1 MESKNMRLLKSVQQK
16 AKLSPTERKKI
27 FKVLNFKNQ
36 TAYVKATGLKK
47 EDAIKKAIKDY
58 NDEIKI
64 INNQIKKTRKENRA
78 LQQYG
83 QRLEKTIKNKDTFTR
98 NFKNDNQFNVM
109 LNKIQKV
116 KRKFL
121 ISWDG
126 KFYALSD
133 KKIDDLRQFYKENK
147 TYFTEEKPQ
156 HESDEEL
163 IYKLKEKKIKF
174 QFVEKWGKY
183 VQDDGDF
190 FDMHHKTPFD
200 LTDFQIYTETKKE
213 NYENADACFIHAL
226 KVAGVE
232 EKKLNIMR
240 SMIRTKTLPKCMLGQ
255 LCEKVGI
262 QVYIK
267 MPTYVDGIKKNNIT
281 YGKEGEVYKLGLI
294 NEHYF
299 LIKPLEI
306 TRYAVEHFDDEEF
319 TKFDNWQKK
328 LFRGGKYKQDKKE
341 FIDSF
346 TLIDTMYKNK
356 ERYLYPMTLTAEIY
370 KTTLSNKF
378 NIIENL
384 EYDEDL
390 IRENEPK
397 EKKEIKIYSESK
409 KLKELKQKL
418 IKKEKLIQELQQN
431 KEKEKLKE
439 ELKQKDELK
448 IKIEKKEYSE
458 KQECKVFVNEYFDF
472 ETTTDGK
479 KHRPYLARVA
489 GYDEIFINKNFDRK
503 GYDKWIGYQMLKFLA
518 EKNDYKNIRL
528 YAHNG
533 GYDIKFI
540 FDFIKWEK
548 IIERGHSLLRGYG
561 KFYYESGKFVKVE
574 VQDTKAYLACQLKDF
589 KDMFKLDVKKEV
601 IPYRMY
607 NEKTMSNIDV
617 WKKGLSIRKVK
628 KYCMAEKV
636 DFDEFMTNAEEW
648 GCITDNHINIIE
660 YSSRYCAMD
669 CEVLKK
675 GWETFRKWIDK
686 ITGLDIH
693 DSISI
698 SSMVDNYFRDKG
710 VYDGVYEVSSYVRE
724 FQQRCMVGGRTMTRE
739 NKKYNINKKDKIKKK
754 LNQWL
759 KKEIKDFKVDD
770 VKLSDFDAVSL
781 YPSAMARLG
790 GYLKGKP
797 KVITTTD
804 YETLKTYDGYFVEIV
819 VNEVNKKRA
828 FPLMS
833 YKNDEGIRNFSNDME
848 GKTLYVDKFM
858 LEDIIQYHDIKFN
871 IIRGYYYDE
880 GRNMKLKQVIVQLF
894 NERLKAKK
902 DKNPIQVVYKLMMN
916 AAYGKTLI
924 KPFSEDVKIMNFKDA
939 KTFITRQ
946 YNKINSIDILSTKS
960 WDELEDFDKLKI
972 KVEEPI
978 SEHFNNAPCGCE
990 VLSMSKRIMNEVMNT
1005 AEDYDFKI
1013 YYQDT
1018 DSMHINEEDINKLA
1032 LTYAMRY
1039 GRVLIGKGMG
1049 QFHSDF
1055 ESDILKGDIY
1065 ACESIFLGKKCYID
1079 KLTDGETKDENGS
1092 LIYDYHIRMKGMN
1105 KRGIIH
1111 RADVDYGGDV
1121 MKVYEDL
1128 YEGKE
1133 IEFDLCGGGQMPTF
1147 DYQSNGTISSKMEFI
1162 RKIKF

>member
-1 MESKNMRLLKSVQQK
+1 MSKMMRIMKPVTQK
-16 AKLSPTERKKI
+16 TKLSPAERKKI

-64 INNQIKKTRKENRA
+64 INNQIKEKRKENRS
-78 LQQYG
+78 LSQYG
-83 QRLEKTIKNKDTFTR
+83 QRLEKTLKNKDTFTR
-98 NFKNDNQFNVM
+98 KFKNDNQFNVM
-109 LNKIQKV
+109 LDKVQKV

-174 QFVEKWGKY
+174 QFVEEWGKY
-183 VQDDGDF
+183 KQDDGDF

-200 LTDFQIYTETKKE
+200 LTEFQIYTETRKE
-213 NYENADACFIHAL
+213 NYENADACFIHSL
-226 KVAGVE
+226 KTAGVE
-232 EKKLNIMR
+232 EKKLNTMR
-240 SMIRTKTLPKCMLGQ
+240 SMIRTKTLPKCMLGL

-262 QVYIK
+262 QVEIK
-267 MPTYVDGIKKNNIT
+267 MPTYVEGTKKNNIT
-281 YGKEGEVYKLGLI
+281 YGKEGELYELGLI
-294 NEHYF
+294 NNHYF
-299 LIKPLEI
+299 LIKKVPI
-306 TRYAVEHFDDEEF
+306 TRYALEHFDDENF
-319 TKFDNWQKK
+319 TKVKDWQQKQPEKNEKSKTGYYYKKQSLKNCLSSFD
-328 LFRGGKYKQDKKE
+328 
-341 FIDSF
+341 
-346 TLIDTMYKNK
+346 LIDIMYENK

-370 KTTLSNKF
+370 KTTLSNLF
-378 NIIENL
+378 NNITTL

-390 IRENEPK
+390 VRENETK
-397 EKKEIKIYSESK
+397 EKKE
-409 KLKELKQKL
+409 
-418 IKKEKLIQELQQN
+418 
-431 KEKEKLKE
+431 
-439 ELKQKDELK
+439 KDE
-448 IKIEKKEYSE
+448 
-458 KQECKVFVNEYFDF
+458 FVNEYFDF

-479 KHRPYLARVA
+479 QHRPYLARVA
-489 GYDEIFINKNFDRK
+489 GHKKLFINKNTDRK
-503 GYDKWIGYQMLKFLA
+503 EYDGWIGYQMLKYLV
-518 EKNDYKNIRL
+518 EKNGYKNIRL
-528 YAHNG
+528 YAHNA

-540 FDFIKWEK
+540 FEFMQWDK

-561 KFYYESGKFVKVE
+561 RFYYAKGKHVKVE

-607 NEKTMSNIDV
+607 NEKTMSNADV

-628 KYCMAEKV
+628 KYCKAEKV
-636 DFDEFMTNAEEW
+636 DFDEFMTNAKEW

-660 YSSRYCAMD
+660 YSSRYCEMD
-669 CEVLKK
+669 CEVLKN
-675 GWETFRKWIDK
+675 GWETFREWIDE

-693 DSISI
+693 DFISI
-698 SSMVDNYFRDKG
+698 SSMVDNYFRNEG

-739 NKKYNINKKDKIKKK
+739 NKKYKINKKDKIKEK

-759 KKEIKDFKVDD
+759 NKEIKDFKVDD
-770 VKLSDFDAVSL
+770 VRLSDFDAVSL
-781 YPSAMARLG
+781 YPSAMSRLG

-804 YETLKTYDGYFVEIV
+804 YETLKTYDGYFIEIR
-819 VNEVNKKRA
+819 VNQVNKKRA

-833 YKNDEGIRNFSNDME
+833 YKNDEGIRNFSNDMQ

-858 LEDIIQYHDIKFN
+858 LEDIIEYHDIEFD

-880 GRNMKLKQVIVQLF
+880 GRNMKLKEIIEKLF

-902 DKNPIQVVYKLMMN
+902 KKNPIQVVYKLMMN
-916 AAYGKTLI
+916 ASYGKTLI
-924 KPFSEDVKIMNFKDA
+924 KPFSEDVKIMNFKKA

-946 YNKINSIDILSTKS
+946 YNKIKSIDILSTKS

-1005 AEDYDFKI
+1005 AEDYGFKI
-1013 YYQDT
+1013 FYQDT
-1018 DSMHINEEDINKLA
+1018 DSMHINEDDINKLA
-1032 LTYAMRY
+1032 LTYAMKY
-1039 GRVLIGKGMG
+1039 GRELIGKGMG

-1065 ACESIFLGKKCYID
+1065 ACESVFLGKKCYID
-1079 KLTDGETKDENGS
+1079 KLTDGETKDDQGN

-1105 KRGIIH
+1105 KRGILH
-1111 RADVDYGGDV
+1111 RAEADYGGDV
-1121 MKVYEDL
+1121 MEVYKKL
-1128 YEGKE
+1128 YAGEE

>member
-1 MESKNMRLLKSVQQK
+1 MNSEKMRIMKPITQK
-16 AKLSPTERKKI
+16 AKLSPAERKKI

-36 TAYVKATGLKK
+36 TAYIKATGLKK
-47 EDAIKKAIKDY
+47 QDAIKQAIKDY
-58 NDEIKI
+58 NEEIQY
-64 INNQIKKTRKENRA
+64 INANIKKTRKENRA
-78 LQQYG
+78 LKQYG
-83 QRLEKTIKNKDTFTR
+83 QRLEKTLRSKDTFTR
-98 NFKNDNQFNVM
+98 NFKNDKQFNVM

-116 KRKFL
+116 GRKFL

-133 KKIDDLRQFYKENK
+133 KKIADLRQFYKENK
-147 TYFTEEKPQ
+147 TFFTEEKPQ
-156 HESDEEL
+156 YESDEEL
-163 IYKLKEKKIKF
+163 IYKLKQKKIKF
-174 QFVEKWGKY
+174 QLVEEWGKY
-183 VQDDGDF
+183 EQDNGAF

-200 LTDFQIYTETKKE
+200 LSDFQIYTETKKE

-226 KVAGVE
+226 KVAGVKE
-232 EKKLNIMR
+232 EKLNVMR
-240 SMIRTKTLPKCMLGQ
+240 SMVKTKNLPKCMLGQ

-262 QVYIK
+262 QVYVK
-267 MPTYVDGIKKNNIT
+267 MITNDENGKKKNNIT

-294 NEHYF
+294 NNHYF
-299 LIKPLEI
+299 LIKPMEI

-319 TKFDNWQKK
+319 HKVKNWQKK
-328 LFRGGKYKQDKKE
+328 LFKGGRYQQDKNK

-346 TLIDTMYKNK
+346 TLIKMMYENK
-356 ERYLYPMTLTAEIY
+356 GRYLTPMTLTAEIY
-370 KTTLSNKF
+370 KTTLSNQF
-378 NIIENL
+378 NTIENL

-390 IRENEPK
+390 IRENKPK
-397 EKKEIKIYSESK
+397 EKKE
-409 KLKELKQKL
+409 
-418 IKKEKLIQELQQN
+418 
-431 KEKEKLKE
+431 
-439 ELKQKDELK
+439 KDEF
-448 IKIEKKEYSE
+448 I
-458 KQECKVFVNEYFDF
+458 NEYFDF

-489 GYDEIFINKNFDRK
+489 GYEKVFINKNTDK
-503 GYDKWIGYQMLKFLA
+503 KEYDGWLGYQMLKYLA
-518 EKNDYKNIRL
+518 EKNQYKNIRL
-528 YAHNG
+528 YAHNA

-540 FDFIKWEK
+540 FDFIQWDK

-561 KFYYESGKFVKVE
+561 KFYYAKGKYVKVE

-607 NEKTMSNIDV
+607 NEKTMSNADV

-628 KYCMAEKV
+628 KYCKAEKV

-660 YSSRYCAMD
+660 YSSRYCEMD

-675 GWETFRKWIDK
+675 GWETFREWIDE

-693 DSISI
+693 DFISI
-698 SSMVDNYFRDKG
+698 SSMVDNYFRNEG

-724 FQQRCMVGGRTMTRE
+724 FQQRCMVGGRTMTRKNE
-739 NKKYNINKKDKIKKK
+739 KYHLQN
-754 LNQWL
+754 
-759 KKEIKDFKVDD
+759 VR
-770 VKLSDFDAVSL
+770 LSDFDAVSL

-797 KVITTTD
+797 KVITTAD
-804 YETLKTYDGYFVEIV
+804 YEILKTYDGYFIEIR
-819 VNEVNKKRA
+819 VNQVNKKRA

-833 YKNDEGIRNFSNDME
+833 YKNDEGIRHFSNDMQ

-858 LEDIIQYHDIKFN
+858 LEDIIEYHDIKFD

-880 GRNMKLKQVIVQLF
+880 GRNMKLKEIIEKLF

-902 DKNPIQVVYKLMMN
+902 NKNPIQVVYKLMMN
-916 AAYGKTLI
+916 ASYGKTLI
-924 KPFSEDVKIMNFKDA
+924 KPFSEDVKIMSYKNA

-946 YNKINSIDILSTKS
+946 YNKIKSIDILSTKT

-1005 AEDYDFKI
+1005 AEDNDMKI

-1018 DSMHINEEDINKLA
+1018 DSMHINEADINKLA
-1032 LTYAMRY
+1032 EIYEEKY
-1039 GRVLIGKGMG
+1039 GRKLIGKGMG

-1065 ACESIFLGKKCYID
+1065 ACESVFLGKKCYID

-1121 MKVYEDL
+1121 MEVYKKL
-1128 YEGKE
+1128 YGGEE
-1133 IEFDLCGGGQMPTF
+1133 LEFDLCGGGQMPTF
-1147 DYQSNGTISSKMEFI
+1147 DYQSNGTISSKYEFI

>member
-1 MESKNMRLLKSVQQK
+1 MNTEKMRIMKPITQK
-16 AKLSPTERKKI
+16 AKLSPAERKKL

-36 TAYVKATGLKK
+36 TAYVKASGLKK
-47 EDAIKKAIKDY
+47 QDAIKQAINKY
-58 NDEIKI
+58 NEEIKYINTNI
-64 INNQIKKTRKENRA
+64 IKTRKENRA
-78 LQQYG
+78 LKHYG
-83 QRLEKTIKNKDTFTR
+83 QRLENTLRSKDTFTR
-98 NFKNDNQFNVM
+98 NFKNDKQFNVM

-116 KRKFL
+116 GRKFL

-133 KKIDDLRQFYKENK
+133 KKIADLREYYNK
-147 TYFTEEKPQ
+147 NKSYFTEEKPQ
-156 HESDEEL
+156 YESDEEL
-163 IYKLKEKKIKF
+163 IYKLKQKKIKF
-174 QFVEKWGKY
+174 QFVEEWGKY
-183 VQDDGDF
+183 EQDNGAF

-200 LTDFQIYTETKKE
+200 LSDFQIYTETKKE

-226 KVAGVE
+226 KVAGVKE
-232 EKKLNIMR
+232 EKLNVMR
-240 SMIRTKTLPKCMLGQ
+240 SMVKTKNLPKCMLGQ

-262 QVYIK
+262 QVYVK
-267 MPTYVDGIKKNNIT
+267 MITNDENGKKKNNIT

-294 NEHYF
+294 NNHYF
-299 LIKPLEI
+299 LIKPMEI

-319 TKFDNWQKK
+319 HKVKNWQKK
-328 LFRGGKYKQDKKE
+328 LFKGGRYQQDKNK

-346 TLIDTMYKNK
+346 TLIKMMVEDEK
-356 ERYLYPMTLTAEIY
+356 RYLTPMTLTAEIY
-370 KTTLSNKF
+370 KTTLSNHF
-378 NIIENL
+378 NKITTL

-397 EKKEIKIYSESK
+397 EKKE
-409 KLKELKQKL
+409 
-418 IKKEKLIQELQQN
+418 
-431 KEKEKLKE
+431 
-439 ELKQKDELK
+439 KDDF
-448 IKIEKKEYSE
+448 I
-458 KQECKVFVNEYFDF
+458 NEYFDF

-489 GYDEIFINKNFDRK
+489 GYEKVFINKNTDK
-503 GYDKWIGYQMLKFLA
+503 KEYDGWLGYQMLKYLA
-518 EKNDYKNIRL
+518 ERNEYKNIRL
-528 YAHNG
+528 YAHNA

-540 FDFIKWEK
+540 FDFIQWDK

-561 KFYYESGKFVKVE
+561 KFYYAKGKYVKVE
-574 VQDTKAYLACQLKDF
+574 VQDTKAYLACQLKSF

-607 NEKTMSNIDV
+607 NEKTMSNADV
-617 WKKGLSIRKVK
+617 WKKGLSVRKVK
-628 KYCMAEKV
+628 KYCKAEKV
-636 DFDEFMTNAEEW
+636 VFDEFMTNAKEW

-675 GWETFRKWIDK
+675 GWETFRKWIDE

-693 DSISI
+693 DFISI
-698 SSMVDNYFRDKG
+698 SSMVDNYFRNKG

-724 FQQRCMVGGRTMTRE
+724 FQQRCMVGGRTMTRK
-739 NKKYNINKKDKIKKK
+739 NKKYHLQN
-754 LNQWL
+754 
-759 KKEIKDFKVDD
+759 VR
-770 VKLSDFDAVSL
+770 VSDFDAVSL

-833 YKNDEGIRNFSNDME
+833 YKNDEGIRHFSNDME

-858 LEDIIQYHDIKFN
+858 LEDIIEYHDIKFN

-880 GRNMKLKQVIVQLF
+880 GRNMKLKEIIELLF

-916 AAYGKTLI
+916 ASYGKTLI
-924 KPFSEDVKIMNFKDA
+924 KPFSEDVKIMSFKNA

-946 YNKINSIDILSTKS
+946 YNKIKSIDILSTKT
-960 WDELEDFDKLKI
+960 WDELDDFDKLKI

-1005 AEDYDFKI
+1005 AEDYGFKI

-1018 DSMHINEEDINKLA
+1018 DSMHINEADIDKLA
-1032 LTYAMRY
+1032 EIYEEKY
-1039 GRVLIGKGMG
+1039 GRKLIGKGMG

-1111 RADVDYGGDV
+1111 RADADYGGDV
-1121 MKVYEDL
+1121 MEVYKKL
-1128 YEGKE
+1128 YGGEE
-1133 IEFDLCGGGQMPTF
+1133 LEFDLCGGGQMPTF
-1147 DYQSNGTISSKMEFI
+1147 DYQSNGTISSKYEFI